1 MMTAKDHVLNGD
13 LKRADDKSLNTTSS
27 SEGNAESMERELAE
41 AKAENAK
48 LRADLESERAEKK
61 LSANSQDDP
70 FAPRE
75 GKTLVWTEVS
85 MTLVRSEVCF

>member
-1 MMTAKDHVLNGD
+1 MMTAKEDHVLDGNV
-13 LKRADDKSLNTTSS
+13 KRADDASLITTSS
-27 SEGNAESMERELAE
+27 SEGNVESMERELAE

-48 LRADLESERAEKK
+48 LRADLDSERAEKK

-75 GKTLVWTEVS
+75 GKTLVWTGVT
-85 MTLVRSEVCF
+85 MTLVRT